1 MGLLDFVSGVL
12 KHKAASNLLK
22 SHLTQLCPHT
32 YDYAAKVGVKGIT
45 RGGYFKRNLRR
56 TAAKD
61 IFTSIYGEQVQGY
74 LVCIVYTSNFA
85 FAMSGGV
92 LMSSIGV
99 ISPLFNT
106 NVQFCNICKTTD
118 TGMTYNKG
126 HHTGANSEW

>member
-1 MGLLDFVSGVL
+1 MIM
-12 KHKAASNLLK
+12 
-22 SHLTQLCPHT
+22 
-32 YDYAAKVGVKGIT
+32 VGVKGIT

-99 ISPLFNT
+99 ISL
-106 NVQFCNICKTTD
+106 
-118 TGMTYNKG
+118 NKIPCLTFG
-126 HHTGANSEW
+126 HHYSILMYNFVKFARLQTQE